1 MLVEEI
7 NGRDFIASALMD
19 RKQVENLE
27 LLRGTLIMKTE
38 KKVGDRVTICNEL
51 LT

>member
-27 LLRGTLIMKTE
+27 LLRVLL
-38 KKVGDRVTICNEL
+38 NENRKENRR
-51 LT
+51 